1 MSGAIADSE
10 FKYAGSELELF
21 EKARNWKAYWR
32 AQIAGFVR
40 GEVLEVGAGIGANTL
55 TLAGLEYERW
65 TCLEPDAGLAAR
77 ITLPPG
83 GRHVSA
89 TGTIDDLPAAAKFDA
104 ILYDTILYIDVLEH
118 IEDDRGEMARAAARL
133 KPGGALIVLA
143 PAHPFLFTPF
153 DAAIG
158 HFRRYTKASL
168 RATLQAIGPETL
180 RVEKL
185 VYLDAAG
192 LLASVSNRL
201 LLQSAMPTERQIL
214 TWDRLLVPVSRLID
228 PIFAGR
234 LGKSVLGVWRKPA

>member
-1 MSGAIADSE
+1 MTQGAADSE

-32 AQIAGFVR
+32 GQIRGFIR

-55 TLAGLEYERW
+55 TLADLTYDRW
-65 TCLEPDAGLAAR
+65 TCLEPDAALATQ
-77 ITLPPG
+77 IELPPG
-83 GRHVSA
+83 GRHGAA
-89 TGTIDDLPAAAKFDA
+89 TGTIEDLPAGATYDA
-104 ILYDTILYIDVLEH
+104 ILYIDVLEH
-118 IEDDRGEMARAAARL
+118 IEDDRSEMTRAAARL

-153 DAAIG
+153 DRAIG
-158 HFRRYTKASL
+158 HFRRYTRASL
-168 RATLQAIGPETL
+168 RQAAPATLRL
-180 RVEKL
+180 EKL

-192 LLASVSNRL
+192 MLASAGNRML
-201 LLQSAMPTERQIL
+201 LRSAMPTERQIL

-234 LGKSVLGVWRKPA
+234 VGKSVLGIWRKA